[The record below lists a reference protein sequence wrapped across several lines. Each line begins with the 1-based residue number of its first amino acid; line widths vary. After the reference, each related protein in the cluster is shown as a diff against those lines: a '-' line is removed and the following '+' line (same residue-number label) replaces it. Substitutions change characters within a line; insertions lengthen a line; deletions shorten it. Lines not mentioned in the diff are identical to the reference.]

1 MGGLADA
8 GLWGVA
14 RAMFAAIAGLG
25 LAVAAIAFGRRL
37 QVRELLEFEVGYD
50 MLAPM
55 LDALT
60 VPNKI

>member
-14 RAMFAAIAGLG
+14 RAMFAAIAGSG
-25 LAVAAIAFGRRL
+25 LAVAAIAFGRRPH
-37 QVRELLEFEVGYD
+37 VREPLEFEVGYD

-55 LDALT
+55 LDALSFPT
-60 VPNKI
+60 KI